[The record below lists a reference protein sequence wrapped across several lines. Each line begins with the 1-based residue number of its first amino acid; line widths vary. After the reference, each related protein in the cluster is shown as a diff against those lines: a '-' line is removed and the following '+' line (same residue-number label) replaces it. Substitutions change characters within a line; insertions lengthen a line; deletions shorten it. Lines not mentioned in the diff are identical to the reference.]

1 MYIPNDSPH
10 ILKLENKSPFEMA
23 KDLTKKGL
31 EKDTYLRRTTAEAEY
46 GIARY
51 HTCILTYPRKVDKL
65 L

>member
-10 ILKLENKSPFEMA
+10 IFKLENKSPFEMA

-31 EKDTYLRRTTAEAEY
+31 EKDTYLRRTTAEAEF

-51 HTCILTYPRKVDKL
+51 NTCILTQ
-65 L
+65 